1 MFFDRFGKDNKMMNL
16 AECLNV
22 MDKNVHKLVYK
33 LAHPIVIGVRQNRL
47 HSIQDNRPMSS
58 M

>member
-33 LAHPIVIGVRQNRL
+33 LAHPIVW
-47 HSIQDNRPMSS
+47 S
-58 M
+58 